1 MSKLL
6 PLSTGQNP
14 GRYDFPTLHAENRTG
29 ERRDARGRTR
39 QIGCTGARVTD
50 HGRHVRAPTRR
61 PADPAQRRRQRLP
74 VRRRRRAVP
83 RPLRD
88 GRAALLA
95 RRQHRARPLRCDAP
109 ARGRAGAAARQGR
122 RPQRHPGRGGRLD
135 AADLPLEPGRRRHG
149 DRDQRRPGEAHPGR
163 GHRRRGRRT
172 RTAAG
177 ERHHGVLVRLRGAA
191 RTAPPGRSRPAPGR
205 RSAPTTPPRSRTRW
219 TV

>member
-1 MSKLL
+1 MSKVL
-6 PLSTGQNP
+6 PLSTGQT
-14 GRYDFPTLHAENRTG
+14 RAHR
-29 ERRDARGRTR
+29 RTR
-39 QIGCTGARVTD
+39 QIGCTGGARD
-50 HGRHVRAPTRR
+50 RSWRHVRAPTRR

-74 VRRRRRAVP
+74 GRRRRRAVP

-95 RRQHRARPLRCDAP
+95 RRQHRTRPVRRDAP
-109 ARGRAGAAARQGR
+109 ARAGAGAAARQGR

-149 DRDQRRPGEAHPGR
+149 DRDQRRPGRADPGG
-163 GHRRRGRRT
+163 GHRRSGRRT

-177 ERHHGVLVRLRGAA
+177 ERHDGVLVRLPAA
-191 RTAPPGRSRPAPGR
+191 RPAPHHAADHGRRPGR
-205 RSAPTTPPRSRTRW
+205 RSGPTTPPRWRMRW